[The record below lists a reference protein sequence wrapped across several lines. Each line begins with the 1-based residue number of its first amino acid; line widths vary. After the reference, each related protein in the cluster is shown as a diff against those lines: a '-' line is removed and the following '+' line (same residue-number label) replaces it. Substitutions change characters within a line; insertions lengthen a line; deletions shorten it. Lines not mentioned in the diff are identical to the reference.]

1 LLIIFS
7 LVAGAA
13 SISVP
18 HLGEPSS
25 PVDSTISELLTNFG
39 DHLLQDGLTKALIR
53 GEQPSFLA
61 RVPAHTRHM
70 LGLAFSELYCVEEH
84 ALTMAYLNGTSP
96 HSYPDQRKRN
106 RAIMLYTTPELLD
119 NEIDRVSSAYATE
132 VGQALGV
139 I

>member
-1 LLIIFS
+1 M
-7 LVAGAA
+7 VAGAA
-13 SISVP
+13 AISSP

-25 PVDSTISELLTNFG
+25 PVDSTICELLTNFG

-70 LGLAFSELYCVEEH
+70 LGLAYSEFYGVEEH

-96 HSYPDQRKRN
+96 QQYPDQRKRD
-106 RAIMLYTTPELLD
+106 RALLLYTSPEILES
-119 NEIDRVSSAYATE
+119 EIDRVSSAYASE
-132 VGQALGV
+132 VASALGL